1 VKDAQALLDKIEG
14 TWVGSFKIRADLPRS
29 NKVGVRQKL
38 VRNTMVVA
46 TTGLQINMRVS
57 KGVVLSRKLWGLE
70 VGVGKQRRDRRHH
83 PINKS
88 CLLRDQIW
96 LVMTL
101 REVSMA
107 ESIQMKIAMEG
118 FQDIIAILLRFD
130 KILISTCKE
139 EVF

>member
-1 VKDAQALLDKIEG
+1 
-14 TWVGSFKIRADLPRS
+14 
-29 NKVGVRQKL
+29 
-38 VRNTMVVA
+38 
-46 TTGLQINMRVS
+46 
-57 KGVVLSRKLWGLE
+57 
-70 VGVGKQRRDRRHH
+70 
-83 PINKS
+83 
-88 CLLRDQIW
+88 
-96 LVMTL
+96 MTL